1 VLPSYSNFTLI
12 AGVIPLVLFL
22 VPLKYIVSA
31 LGLPKLAVLI
41 GLRLLL
47 GNTAVVALARL
58 QNSAATTL
66 GSDVGKWLLIITALQ
81 FHLPFYLSRTLPNT
95 LATIITT
102 VGLADWIQGKR
113 PYRALIL
120 LTCAAIIFRCDA
132 IMLAGLV
139 GLHLLASKKVTLVS
153 GVFTGVVTAA
163 ACLAVTVSVDS
174 WFWRRWLWPEGEV
187 LWFNTILNKSSEW
200 GVSPPSWYFTS
211 ALPRAL
217 HAAYPL
223 AFLGALLDR
232 RVRPILLV
240 ALGFVAL
247 YSNLGHK
254 EVRFLFPVLP
264 LWNLCAA
271 ASMGHLSR
279 NRKVS
284 LLRTMF
290 WLAAVASLI
299 AGAATAGLG
308 LAASSINYPGGVAL
322 HKLHQIGAQHAQ
334 QAFKR
339 GDNITVHISVLPAM
353 TGVSR
358 FGEAG
363 PPWVYSKDENLVS
376 DGTADVGT
384 ALGKAGF
391 DYLLNEKPYIEG
403 YTMVTSV
410 NGFAGWKWYGG
421 SPKAALAGML
431 QRRQLFPL
439 KIATA
444 PAVYIHKKGK
454 RYVMN

>member
-1 VLPSYSNFTLI
+1 ML
-12 AGVIPLVLFL
+12 L
-22 VPLKYIVSA
+22 VPLKFIVRA

-41 GLRLLL
+41 CLRLLL
-47 GNTAVVALARL
+47 GSAAVAALARL
-58 QNSAATTL
+58 QNSVSTTL
-66 GSDVGKWLLIITALQ
+66 GADVATWMLIITALQ

-95 LATIITT
+95 LATVITT

-120 LTCAAIIFRCDA
+120 LTSAAIIFRCDA

-139 GLHLLASKKVTLVS
+139 GLHLLASRKVTLLS
-153 GVFTGVVTAA
+153 GIVTGVVTAA
-163 ACLAVTVSVDS
+163 ACLALTVSVDS

-187 LWFNTILNKSSEW
+187 LWFNTVLNKSSEW
-200 GVSPPSWYFTS
+200 GISPPSWYFTS

-223 AFLGALLDR
+223 AVLGAIIDR
-232 RVRPILLV
+232 RVRPMFLV
-240 ALGFVAL
+240 ALGFVVL

-271 ASMGHLSR
+271 AAMGYLSR
-279 NRKVS
+279 NKKTSMFRM
-284 LLRTMF
+284 LF
-290 WLAAVASLI
+290 WLAAIASLI

-322 HKLHQIGAQHAQ
+322 QELHSIGAQHAK
-334 QAFKR
+334 QALQT
-339 GDNITVHISVLPAM
+339 GSNLTVHISVLPAM

-363 PPWVYSKDENLVS
+363 APWVYSKDENLLS
-376 DGTADVGT
+376 DGTAFS
-384 ALGKAGF
+384 KAGF
-391 DYLLNEKPYIEG
+391 DYLLNEKPSIGGYKMVKSIE
-403 YTMVTSV
+403 
-410 NGFAGWKWYGG
+410 GFAGWKWYGG
-421 SPKAALAGML
+421 SPKAAVAGML
-431 QRRQLFPL
+431 ERRQWFPL

-444 PAVYIHKKGK
+444 PAVYIHKK
-454 RYVMN
+454 R

>member
-1 VLPSYSNFTLI
+1 M
-12 AGVIPLVLFL
+12 ALFL
-22 VPLKYIVSA
+22 LPLKYIVHS
-31 LGLPKLAVLI
+31 LGLPKLTVLI
-41 GLRLLL
+41 SLRLLL
-47 GNTAVVALARL
+47 GNAAVAALARL
-58 QNSAATTL
+58 QNSVSTTL
-66 GSDVGKWLLIITALQ
+66 GSDVAAWLFIITALQ

-95 LATIITT
+95 LATIVTT
-102 VGLADWIQGKR
+102 VGLADWIRGTR
-113 PYRALIL
+113 PHRALVL

-139 GLHLLASKKVTLVS
+139 GLHLLATRKVTLLS
-153 GVFTGVVTAA
+153 GIITGIATVAI
-163 ACLAVTVSVDS
+163 CLAVTISVDS

-187 LWFNTILNKSSEW
+187 LWFNTVLNKSSEW

-223 AFLGALLDR
+223 AFLGAILDR
-232 RVRPILLV
+232 RVRPMFLV

-271 ASMGHLSR
+271 AAMGHLSR
-279 NRKVS
+279 NRKYS
-284 LLRTMF
+284 FLRTVF
-290 WLAAVASLI
+290 WLAAVASLA

-308 LAASSINYPGGVAL
+308 LAASSVNYPGGFAL
-322 HKLHQIGAQHAQ
+322 QELHQLGATHAKH
-334 QAFKR
+334 ALNSGR
-339 GDNITVHISVLPAM
+339 NLTVHISVLPAM

-363 PPWVYSKDENLVS
+363 APWVYSKDESLLGS
-376 DGTADVGT
+376 GSTDGST
-384 ALGKAGF
+384 ALLSKAGF
-391 DYLLNEKPYIEG
+391 DYLLNEKPVVEG
-403 YTMVTSV
+403 YKVV
-410 NGFAGWKWYGG
+410 KAIQGFAGWKWYGG
-421 SPKAALAGML
+421 SPKAAVTGML

-439 KIATA
+439 TIATA
-444 PAVYIHKKGK
+444 PAVYIHKK
-454 RYVMN
+454 R

>member
-1 VLPSYSNFTLI
+1 M
-12 AGVIPLVLFL
+12 IPLALF
-22 VPLKYIVSA
+22 VAPLKYIVRA
-31 LGLPKLAVLI
+31 LGLPKLTVLI
-41 GLRLLL
+41 ALRLLL
-47 GNTAVVALARL
+47 GNASVVALARL
-58 QNSAATTL
+58 QNSVAKTV
-66 GSDVGKWLLIITALQ
+66 GSDVAAWLLIITALQ

-102 VGLADWIQGKR
+102 VGLADWIQGTR
-113 PYRALIL
+113 PRRALSL

-139 GLHLLASKKVTLVS
+139 GLHLLATRKVTLTS
-153 GVFTGVVTAA
+153 GIVTGIVTAA
-163 ACLAVTVSVDS
+163 ICLAVTVSVDS

-187 LWFNTILNKSSEW
+187 LWFNTVLNKSSEW

-223 AFLGALLDR
+223 AFLGALVDR

-247 YSNLGHK
+247 YSNLRHK

-271 ASMGHLSR
+271 AAMGHLSR
-279 NRKVS
+279 NKNIS
-284 LLRTMF
+284 LLRTLF
-290 WLAAVASLI
+290 WLAAIASLA

-308 LAASSINYPGGVAL
+308 LAAGSVNYPGGFAL
-322 HKLHQIGAQHAQ
+322 HELHQMGASRAK
-334 QAFKR
+334 QALITGK
-339 GDNITVHISVLPAM
+339 NITVHISVLPAM

-363 PPWVYSKDENLVS
+363 APWVYSKDENLLGD
-376 DGTADVGT
+376 DGTA
-384 ALGKAGF
+384 LSKAGF
-391 DYLLNEKPYIEG
+391 DYLLNENLRVEG
-403 YTMVTSV
+403 YTAVKAIQ
-410 NGFAGWKWYGG
+410 GFAGWKWYGG
-421 SPKAALAGML
+421 SPKAAVAAML
-431 QRRQLFPL
+431 RREQVFPL

-444 PAVYIHKKGK
+444 PAVYIHKK
-454 RYVMN
+454 R